1 MPNKFSRE
9 WLFRIQDILKA
20 IDKIMHYVKA
30 MTFSQF
36 KKNELVIDAAEIPA
50 GNLNEGHHR
59 AHRDHREKSNE
70 ILCDLCV
77 LCGVNFTEKFAIRF
91 NLTTSG

>member
-1 MPNKFSRE
+1 M
-9 WLFRIQDILKA
+9 
-20 IDKIMHYVKA
+20 
-30 MTFSQF
+30 
-36 KKNELVIDAAEIPA
+36 AEIPA
-50 GNLNEGHHR
+50 GNLNESHHR
-59 AHRDHREKSNE
+59 AHRDHRGKSNE

>member
-1 MPNKFSRE
+1 LAWIVWGYGGSADLKSD
-9 WLFRIQDILKA
+9 WLHTKGIFRSEAFLKS
-20 IDKIMHYVKA
+20 D
-30 MTFSQF
+30 S
-36 KKNELVIDAAEIPA
+36 LSEIPA
-50 GNLNEGHHR
+50 GNLNESHHR
-59 AHRDHREKSNE
+59 AHRDHRGKSNE